1 MGIKLAEFLG
11 DENYSVKDLP
21 LFKEVVQYMKDYY
34 AKKEEAIE
42 WVERRIKMNEEAMD
56 GANTL
61 YISCV
66 KNENRILN
74 NILELFEE
82 LD

>member
-42 WVERRIKMNEEAMD
+42 WVERRVKMNEEAMD
-56 GANTL
+56 GANTR
-61 YISCV
+61 YISYF
-66 KNENRILN
+66 KNDNRILN

>member
-1 MGIKLAEFLG
+1 MGIKLSEFLG
-11 DENYSVKDLP
+11 DENYSIKDLP

-42 WVERRIKMNEEAMD
+42 WVERKIKMNEEAMD
-56 GANTL
+56 GASTR
-61 YISCV
+61 YISHV
-66 KNENRILN
+66 KNDNRILN

>member
-1 MGIKLAEFLG
+1 MGIKLSEFLG
-11 DENYSVKDLP
+11 DENYSIKDLP

-42 WVERRIKMNEEAMD
+42 WVERKIQMNEESMD
-56 GANTL
+56 GASTR
-61 YISCV
+61 YINHV
-66 KNENRILN
+66 KNDNRILN

>member
-42 WVERRIKMNEEAMD
+42 WVERRIKMNEETMD
-56 GANTL
+56 GASTR
-61 YISCV
+61 YINCV